1 MPRRHARRHCL
12 PKTLSAMKSIA
23 SLFSGSSSTNL
34 AARAF
39 AESRAA
45 SATSLHDLESRS
57 APRSPARA
65 NVTHS
70 SSAFFSGVFSPAAC
84 ACLIAASVLA
94 GPAAAT
100 ENPESAPAAASPVQP
115 KTSAPKF
122 VRRSDDASLLRF
134 GISASHASRIAFA
147 GGERIESAVW
157 DQQDL
162 DLKTDSSSGQ
172 IFVRPKR
179 EGEIMIY
186 VTTESGETAAIVLEA
201 GLEKSP
207 QNILLE
213 RTAPKDAVPMSGDD
227 SRPASMLAPSP
238 APDFIAAVKR
248 LARLAALEKEA
259 PDVMKRSSCPRPSAS
274 LANALEKLAPLHPS
288 VETCWTSRDL
298 TAVVLRLRNPSA
310 VPMRIREAALT
321 GPTVAAIASEK
332 TTLRLGESARLIYME
347 VIGND

>member
-1 MPRRHARRHCL
+1 MPRRHARRHRL

-23 SLFSGSSSTNL
+23 SLFSASSSTNL

-57 APRSPARA
+57 ASRSPARA
-65 NVTHS
+65 SVIPS
-70 SSAFFSGVFSPAAC
+70 SPAFFSAVFSPAAC

-100 ENPESAPAAASPVQP
+100 ENPESAAAAPSPVHQ
-115 KTSAPKF
+115 KTSTPKF

>member
-1 MPRRHARRHCL
+1 M
-12 PKTLSAMKSIA
+12 
-23 SLFSGSSSTNL
+23 
-34 AARAF
+34 
-39 AESRAA
+39 
-45 SATSLHDLESRS
+45 
-57 APRSPARA
+57 
-65 NVTHS
+65 THS
-70 SSAFFSGVFSPAAC
+70 SSAFFSAVFSTAAC

-100 ENPESAPAAASPVQP
+100 ENPESAVAAPSTVHQ

-248 LARLAALEKEA
+248 LARFAALGKEA

-274 LANALEKLAPLHPS
+274 LANALEKLAPLHPT

-321 GPTVAAIASEK
+321 GATVAAIASEK

>member
-1 MPRRHARRHCL
+1 
-12 PKTLSAMKSIA
+12 MKSIA
-23 SLFSGSSSTNL
+23 SLFSASSSTNL

-39 AESRAA
+39 AESRAD

-57 APRSPARA
+57 ASRSPARA
-65 NVTHS
+65 SVIPS
-70 SSAFFSGVFSPAAC
+70 SPAFFSAVFSPAAC

-100 ENPESAPAAASPVQP
+100 ENPESAAAAPSPVHQ
-115 KTSAPKF
+115 KTSTPKF

-147 GGERIESAVW
+147 GGERIESAVL

-310 VPMRIREAALT
+310 VPMRIRESALT

>member
-1 MPRRHARRHCL
+1 MIP
-12 PKTLSAMKSIA
+12 
-23 SLFSGSSSTNL
+23 SS
-34 AARAF
+34 
-39 AESRAA
+39 
-45 SATSLHDLESRS
+45 
-57 APRSPARA
+57 P
-65 NVTHS
+65 
-70 SSAFFSGVFSPAAC
+70 AFFSAVFSPAAC

-94 GPAAAT
+94 GHAAAT
-100 ENPESAPAAASPVQP
+100 ENPQSAAAAPSPVHQ

-134 GISASHASRIAFA
+134 GISTSHASRIAFA

-179 EGEIMIY
+179 DGEIMIY

>member
-1 MPRRHARRHCL
+1 M
-12 PKTLSAMKSIA
+12 
-23 SLFSGSSSTNL
+23 
-34 AARAF
+34 
-39 AESRAA
+39 
-45 SATSLHDLESRS
+45 
-57 APRSPARA
+57 
-65 NVTHS
+65 
-70 SSAFFSGVFSPAAC
+70 
-84 ACLIAASVLA
+84 
-94 GPAAAT
+94 
-100 ENPESAPAAASPVQP
+100 
-115 KTSAPKF
+115 
-122 VRRSDDASLLRF
+122 RRSDDASLLRF
-134 GISASHASRIAFA
+134 DISASHASRIAFA

-227 SRPASMLAPSP
+227 SRPASMLAPPP

-274 LANALEKLAPLHPS
+274 LANALEKLAPLHPL

>member
-1 MPRRHARRHCL
+1 
-12 PKTLSAMKSIA
+12 MKSIA
-23 SLFSGSSSTNL
+23 SLFSASSSTNL

-57 APRSPARA
+57 ASRSPARA
-65 NVTHS
+65 SVIPS
-70 SSAFFSGVFSPAAC
+70 SPAFFSAVFSPAAC

-100 ENPESAPAAASPVQP
+100 ENPESAAAAPSPVHQ
-115 KTSAPKF
+115 KTSTPKF

-213 RTAPKDAVPMSGDD
+213 RTAPKDAAPMSGDD

-248 LARLAALEKEA
+248 LARLAALGKEA

-274 LANALEKLAPLHPS
+274 LANALEKLAPLHPT

-298 TAVVLRLRNPSA
+298 TAVVLRLRNSSA

>member
-1 MPRRHARRHCL
+1 
-12 PKTLSAMKSIA
+12 MKSIA
-23 SLFSGSSSTNL
+23 SLFSASSSTNH

-57 APRSPARA
+57 TSRSPARA
-65 NVTHS
+65 NVIPS
-70 SSAFFSGVFSPAAC
+70 SPAFFSAVFSPAAC

-100 ENPESAPAAASPVQP
+100 ENPESAAAAASPVHQ

-122 VRRSDDASLLRF
+122 VRRSDDDSLLRF

-213 RTAPKDAVPMSGDD
+213 RTAPKDSVPMSGDD

-248 LARLAALEKEA
+248 LARFAALGKEA
-259 PDVMKRSSCPRPSAS
+259 PDVMKRSSCPKPSAS

-298 TAVVLRLRNPSA
+298 TAVVLRLRTPSA

-347 VIGND
+347 VIDND

>member
-1 MPRRHARRHCL
+1 
-12 PKTLSAMKSIA
+12 MKSIA
-23 SLFSGSSSTNL
+23 SLFSASSSTNL

-57 APRSPARA
+57 ASRSPARA
-65 NVTHS
+65 SVIPS
-70 SSAFFSGVFSPAAC
+70 SPAFFSAVFSPAAC

-100 ENPESAPAAASPVQP
+100 ENPESAAAAPSPVHQ

-213 RTAPKDAVPMSGDD
+213 RTAPKDAAPMSGDD

-248 LARLAALEKEA
+248 LARFAALGKEA

>member
-1 MPRRHARRHCL
+1 M
-12 PKTLSAMKSIA
+12 
-23 SLFSGSSSTNL
+23 
-34 AARAF
+34 
-39 AESRAA
+39 
-45 SATSLHDLESRS
+45 
-57 APRSPARA
+57 
-65 NVTHS
+65 
-70 SSAFFSGVFSPAAC
+70 
-84 ACLIAASVLA
+84 LA

-100 ENPESAPAAASPVQP
+100 ENPESAAAAASPVHQ

-186 VTTESGETAAIVLEA
+186 LTTESGETAAIVLEA

-227 SRPASMLAPSP
+227 SRSASMLAPSP

-248 LARLAALEKEA
+248 LARFAALGKEA
-259 PDVMKRSSCPRPSAS
+259 PDVMKRSSCPKPSAS

>member
-1 MPRRHARRHCL
+1 MIP
-12 PKTLSAMKSIA
+12 
-23 SLFSGSSSTNL
+23 SS
-34 AARAF
+34 
-39 AESRAA
+39 
-45 SATSLHDLESRS
+45 
-57 APRSPARA
+57 P
-65 NVTHS
+65 
-70 SSAFFSGVFSPAAC
+70 AFFSAVFSPAAC

-100 ENPESAPAAASPVQP
+100 ENPESVAAAPSPVHQ

-207 QNILLE
+207 QK
-213 RTAPKDAVPMSGDD
+213 APKDAVPMSGDD

-310 VPMRIREAALT
+310 VPMRIRESALT